1 MRAVSDERLKH
12 RKQFFDY
19 EKELAYIN
27 EMNRLGWKLERVRH
41 GRVYEFVKTEP
52 EEYTTLIYAEK
63 RSKLKE
69 TEALA
74 RRCGY
79 ETIPHKA
86 DGLKRMLYLTGRR
99 FEVSP
104 VFYNDNEAI
113 LRAQRM
119 VHRRFLFMSVFCV
132 IILLALI
139 AVLTLCFLIPAL
151 TSGKS
156 PSEFPMFF
164 GLTIGFSVLTLVFLV
179 FTCIYIGSAAGVKKK
194 IKNLLKKQEEKAER
208 KKRAAQRKIEP
219 ELIEQSKSIEPEQ
232 RAVDMTKD
240 VSKDEQ
246 KEEVQ
251 EETDDA
257 TDNEQET
264 ESEEKTEENQKEKTE
279 E

>member
-1 MRAVSDERLKH
+1 MSKDRLKH

-19 EKELAYIN
+19 EKELVYIN
-27 EMNRLGWKLERVRH
+27 EMNRLGWKLERVKH

-74 RRCGY
+74 HRCGY

-86 DGLKRMLYLTGRR
+86 DGLKRLLYLTGRR
-99 FEVSP
+99 DEVSP
-104 VFYNDNEAI
+104 VFYNDSDSA

-119 VHRRFLFMSVFCV
+119 IHRRFFVMSVFCV
-132 IILLALI
+132 ILSLALI
-139 AVLTLCFLIPAL
+139 AALAVLFVIPAF

-156 PSEFPMFF
+156 PSEYPMFF
-164 GLTIGFSVLTLVFLV
+164 GLTVAFSVLTLVFLV
-179 FTCIYIGSAAGVKKK
+179 FTCIYIGSAAGVKNK
-194 IKNLLKKQEEKAER
+194 IKKMIKKEEEKAKR

-219 ELIEQSKSIEPEQ
+219 ELIEQYKSDKPEQ

-240 VSKDEQ
+240 SDKNGQQKD
-246 KEEVQ
+246 
-251 EETDDA
+251 A
-257 TDNEQET
+257 PDNEQEAEQEEKAKENT
-264 ESEEKTEENQKEKTE
+264 EDKTEED
-279 E
+279 

>member
-1 MRAVSDERLKH
+1 MSKDTLKH

-27 EMNRLGWKLERVRH
+27 EMNRLGWKLERVKH

-86 DGLKRMLYLTGRR
+86 DGLKRLLYLTGRR

-104 VFYNDNEAI
+104 VFYNDNDSV

-119 VHRRFLFMSVFCV
+119 IHRRFFVMSVFCV
-132 IILLALI
+132 ILLLALI
-139 AVLTLCFLIPAL
+139 AVLAILFVIPAL

-156 PSEFPMFF
+156 PSEYPMFF
-164 GLTIGFSVLTLVFLV
+164 GLTVAFSVLTLVFSV
-179 FTCIYIGSAAGVKKK
+179 FTCIYIGSAVGVKKK
-194 IKNLLKKQEEKAER
+194 IENLLKKQKEKVER
-208 KKRAAQRKIEP
+208 KKRATQRKIEP
-219 ELIEQSKSIEPEQ
+219 ELIEQYRSNKPEQ

-240 VSKDEQ
+240 SDKSGQKKDAPDGDPDAEQ
-246 KEEVQ
+246 GEKAEE
-251 EETDDA
+251 
-257 TDNEQET
+257 
-264 ESEEKTEENQKEKTE
+264 
-279 E
+279 